1 MRDCEY
7 TSFRLAKGSLTATGC
22 RFDQLGVWAGMRL
35 EHCHTR
41 DVNTGKITGRVEYRD
56 LTYTSGTPDKTK
68 LTPINIKEVD
78 TCLAFRTKTAQNS

>member
-1 MRDCEY
+1 MD
-7 TSFRLAKGSLTATGC
+7 S
-22 RFDQLGVWAGMRL
+22 LGVWDSMRL

-56 LTYTSGTPDKTK
+56 LTYTDGTPDKTK